1 MVRKIAVIATEFLE
15 EFICKTL
22 DELNLGFTYRIFT
35 YHTFQD
41 LKEIYKDITEEYD
54 GILTSGSFPAH
65 MIKLYYPRE
74 ERPICFF
81 NTDESAMYRI
91 IFILLQRNRE
101 FDFYLV

>member
-41 LKEIYKDITEEYD
+41 LKEIYKDMT
-54 GILTSGSFPAH
+54 GF
-65 MIKLYYPRE
+65 
-74 ERPICFF
+74 
-81 NTDESAMYRI
+81 
-91 IFILLQRNRE
+91 
-101 FDFYLV
+101 

>member
-41 LKEIYKDITEEYD
+41 LK
-54 GILTSGSFPAH
+54 ILRKNMTGF
-65 MIKLYYPRE
+65 
-74 ERPICFF
+74 
-81 NTDESAMYRI
+81 
-91 IFILLQRNRE
+91 
-101 FDFYLV
+101 